1 MPVLDAEVPVEH
13 RVWVQ
18 NSGPQQHH
26 GQASEGTYSE
36 PITRYAYQ
44 VYPARWQRPTPD
56 PINIEDLART
66 DINLLMD
73 VPDATVYKN
82 QDQVLIN
89 GTAFVVQGN
98 PGFEDWGDG
107 MQLMSVYDDLL
118 GGGQVLIRR
127 VT

>member
-1 MPVLDAEVPVEH
+1 MAVLDAEVPVEH

-18 NSGPQQHH
+18 NSGSQQRH
-26 GQASEGTYSE
+26 GQAAEGTYAE

-98 PGFEDWGDG
+98 PAFEDWGDG
-107 MQLMSVYDDLL
+107 MQLMREYDDLI